1 MTASVASGRAAGR
14 RAAALAEPHHDGS
27 ALYVLDAPDRL
38 GGEAVVRLRVP
49 RGLRPDR
56 VLLRYVRDGEPHAVR
71 AQLDGETATETWWRA
86 GFPVANP
93 ATRYRWLLV
102 EGDRWTWVNGRGRAG
117 HEVPDSDD
125 FVLGLERGPDWHLG
139 SVVYEVFPDR
149 FARSARPVEPPSW
162 AVPRAW
168 DDLPTGRGP
177 TTPVEWYGGD
187 LPGVEERL
195 GHVEALGANVVYL
208 TPIFEARSTHRYD
221 AVSFDRVDPLLGG
234 DEALA
239 SLTRAAHARG
249 MRVLGDI
256 TPNHVGSAH
265 EWFTAALADPSAPE
279 RELFYFDEALPHG
292 YEAWYGIPTLPK
304 LNWASAELRRRMEEV
319 VRRWLREPSGL
330 DGWRV
335 DVANMSGR
343 RGTVDL
349 NAAVAQ
355 LIRTAAAAERPD
367 ALIVAEH
374 GHDYRPDV
382 EPGRWP
388 AVMNYAGFL
397 RPVWTWLRADDP
409 TEEQRTSF
417 WGLPVGMPQAGG
429 EEAVT
434 AMRAF
439 RAGVPW
445 DAVLHSWTLVDSHDV
460 GRLRTIAGS
469 RERQLVGVGL
479 QMTTP
484 GVPMVFAGDE
494 IGLEGAWGEDAR
506 RTMPWDRR
514 EAWDLALLDGYRELI
529 ALRRS
534 SEALARGGLRYAAV
548 EADAIAYL
556 REAPGERLLCLARRA
571 GGAELEVSADEL
583 GCDELEP
590 VTGAQAVRSGGG
602 WALPGDGPAFHVWRL
617 VEEPS

>member
-1 MTASVASGRAAGR
+1 MTAPVASGRAAR

-27 ALYVLDAPDRL
+27 ALHVLQAPDRL

-49 RGLRPDR
+49 RGVSPDR
-56 VLLRYVRDGEPHAVR
+56 VLLRYVRDGEPHAVV
-71 AQLDGETATETWWRA
+71 AEVDAETETDTWWRA
-86 GFPVANP
+86 TFPVGNP

-102 EGDRWTWVNGRGRAG
+102 HGERWTWVNGLGRFG

-125 FVLGLERGPDWHLG
+125 FVLGLERGPEWHLG
-139 SVVYEVFPDR
+139 SVVYEVFLDR
-149 FARSARPVEPPSW
+149 FARSGRPVEPPGW

-168 DDLPTGRGP
+168 DELPTGRGP
-177 TTPVEWYGGD
+177 STPVEWYGGD

-195 GHVEALGANVVYL
+195 DHIDGLGANVLYL

-221 AVSFDRVDPLLGG
+221 AVSFGRVDPLLGG

-249 MRVLGDI
+249 LRVVGDL

-265 EWFTAALADPSAPE
+265 EWFVAALADVSAPE
-279 RELFYFDEALPHG
+279 RDLFYFDPALPHG

-304 LNWASAELRRRMEEV
+304 LNWESAELRRRMEEV
-319 VRRWLREPSGL
+319 VRRWLRDPSAL

-349 NAAVAQ
+349 NAEVAR
-355 LIRTAAAAERPD
+355 LVCAAARAERPD
-367 ALIVAEH
+367 ALVVAEH
-374 GHDYRPDV
+374 GHDYRPDLQ
-382 EPGRWP
+382 PGHWP
-388 AVMNYAGFL
+388 GAMNYSGFL

-409 TEEQRTSF
+409 AEEQRTTF
-417 WGLPVGMPQAGG
+417 WGLPAGLPRAAGG
-429 EEAVT
+429 DAVT
-434 AMRAF
+434 AMRRF

-445 DAVLHSWTLVDSHDV
+445 DAVIHSWTLADSHDV
-460 GRLRTIAGS
+460 ARLRTVAGS
-469 RERQLVGVGL
+469 RDRQLVGVGL

-484 GVPMVFAGDE
+484 GVPMIFAGDE
-494 IGLEGAWGEDAR
+494 LGLEGAWGEDAR
-506 RTMPWDRR
+506 RTMPWARP
-514 EAWDLALLDGYRELI
+514 EAWDRQLLDAYRSL
-529 ALRRS
+529 AGLRRS

-548 EADAIAYL
+548 EDDAIAYL
-556 REAPGERLLCLARRA
+556 RETPGERLLCLARRA
-571 GGAELEVSADEL
+571 GGADLTLSAGEL
-583 GCDELEP
+583 GCDELAP
-590 VTGAQAVRSGGG
+590 VTGAEAARSDEG

-617 VEEPS
+617 VGETS